1 MTFARLRPAHWVV
14 FVAALALL
22 FTTAPDWYSTQSGDE
37 ARRIQDQA
45 RPPDGQ
51 PGGQA
56 EADVVREAGAVAE
69 SKERNAWQEDGG
81 IDRILLIC
89 LLGTAALGVAA
100 GFWRASGREAKGIG
114 PYGIVGAAACISA
127 LLVLYRI
134 VQEPGFD
141 DFTTVKI
148 GGPLALGVLG
158 VMAFACA
165 TALRHDGDE
174 PAPVVDRAPA
184 AELGG

>member
-1 MTFARLRPAHWVV
+1 LTFARLRPADWVV

-37 ARRIQDQA
+37 ARRIQEQA
-45 RPPDGQ
+45 TPEEGQ
-51 PGGQA
+51 PSGQA
-56 EADVVREAGAVAE
+56 EADVQREAGALAE

-81 IDRILLIC
+81 IDRIILIC

-100 GFWRASGREAKGIG
+100 GFWRASGRTARGLG
-114 PYGIVGAAACISA
+114 PYAVAGLAACITA

-134 VQEPGFD
+134 LQEPGFD
-141 DFTTVKI
+141 ELTTVKI

-174 PAPVVDRAPA
+174 PAAVVDRAPA
-184 AELGG
+184 AELDG